1 MKKRKYFIRTF
12 GCQMNVADSDSIG
25 QHLAGLGMEYA
36 SDVAAADI
44 VFINTCS
51 VRQQAEQ
58 RALSFVGRLEP
69 FKRANS
75 RLKVVVV
82 GCMAQREGQR
92 LQKQLPIIDLVI
104 GSKDIERFPEIIAG
118 FLSPGTKED
127 PLMQNPGYSGN
138 SGFAGETPDQGSAHN
153 RTSAFVTIMRGC
165 ENFCSYCIVPLVRG
179 PEKSRPARE
188 IIAEIETKVRGGA
201 RDITLLGQNVNSYRS
216 GDTDFPELL
225 ALANNI
231 RGLDRIRFM
240 TSHPKDFSDRL
251 IDTVA
256 DLDKVCEHLHLP
268 LQSGSDRVLASMNR
282 RYTSADYRCIVD
294 KLRKHIPDAALTTDI
309 MVGFPGET
317 DDDFSATL
325 DLLRAVEF
333 DFLFAFKYS
342 PRPGTAA
349 ASLSDSVPVALK
361 EQRHSRVLE
370 MIRGISTQK
379 NAKLVNTIQEVLVEG
394 ARDGQF
400 VGRTRTN
407 KRVFFSCDASRV
419 GHLIDVRITGIKL
432 NSLTGIPAERPSADY
447 A

>member
-1 MKKRKYFIRTF
+1 MKYFIQTY
-12 GCQMNVADSDSIG
+12 GCQMNVADSDSM
-25 QHLAGLGMEYA
+25 AGHFAGIGMERA
-36 SDVAAADI
+36 SDVASADI
-44 VFINTCS
+44 IFVNTCS

-69 FKRANS
+69 FKRSNS

-92 LQKQLPIIDLVI
+92 LRKQLPIIDLVI
-104 GSKDIERFPEIIAG
+104 GAKDIERFPEIIAA
-118 FLSPGTKED
+118 FLSQGTEEEPLRQEPGDSRSRGLT
-127 PLMQNPGYSGN
+127 GGTS
-138 SGFAGETPDQGSAHN
+138 DQANAHG
-153 RTSAFVTIMRGC
+153 RISAFVTIMRGC
-165 ENFCSYCIVPLVRG
+165 ENFCSYCIVPYVRG
-179 PEKSRPARE
+179 PEKCRPAGD
-188 IIAEIETKVRGGA
+188 IIADINAKVRGGA
-201 RDITLLGQNVNSYRS
+201 RDITLLGQNVNSYHS
-216 GDTDFPELL
+216 EGTDFSELL
-225 ALANNI
+225 KLVNNI

-240 TSHPKDFSDRL
+240 TNHPKDLNDRL

-256 DLDKVCEHLHLP
+256 SLDKVCEHLHLP

-282 RYTSADYRCIVD
+282 RYTSADYRRIVD
-294 KLRKHIPDAALTTDI
+294 KLRKQIPGAALTTDI

-349 ASLSDSVPVALK
+349 ASRIDNVPLALK
-361 EQRHSRVLE
+361 EQRHSRILE
-370 MIRGISTQK
+370 ILRGISTQK
-379 NAKLVNTIQEVLVEG
+379 NAKLVNTLQEVLVEG

-400 VGRTRTN
+400 EGRTRTN
-407 KRVFFSCDASRV
+407 KKVFFSGDASSV